1 MADELT
7 QVAEDSVRGGV
18 FLISGAAVSTVI
30 LAISSILVARFLGPE
45 LYGQYTLALVVP
57 QILFLFTDLG
67 INQAIIKFTASLR
80 AKGETGRIAKIVKYG
95 LLLKASIG
103 LVIFIINYVFAD
115 SFALIVLQRPD
126 LALFIRISSVSIV
139 FQVIFTTA
147 TSAFIGFDKA
157 EYNAITT
164 NIQAIAKAIISIA
177 LVLAGFSVAGALLG
191 HVASYICAAGAG
203 SVILLIVLRRQKSTE
218 NHNSA
223 EDLKML
229 MRYGAPL
236 FISLLLTGFV
246 PFYQSV
252 VLAVFTTD
260 ADIGNYKAATNFA
273 TLITVLA
280 IPITTALL
288 PAFSKLDS
296 SAANQIKKF
305 FKLANKYTAL
315 VILPVTSLIIVFSKE
330 IVNIVYGSMFDSAP
344 LFLATYCLLYLLV
357 GLGYLTLTSFFNG
370 LGGTGTTL
378 RISLITFAALAISS
392 PILTNVF
399 GVVGLIAA
407 FLIASALGYSY
418 GAYVARRNYNIE
430 FDTSTMSKIYLS
442 SALSSPLPLL
452 LLYLSPFP
460 NLFNVVSGA
469 LLYLFAYI
477 TLAPVMKIVNHSE
490 LQVATNI
497 LQKIKLLAPITK
509 PLLGYQRKI
518 LNYHRHLEKT

>member
-1 MADELT
+1 
-7 QVAEDSVRGGV
+7 
-18 FLISGAAVSTVI
+18 
-30 LAISSILVARFLGPE
+30 
-45 LYGQYTLALVVP
+45 
-57 QILFLFTDLG
+57 
-67 INQAIIKFTASLR
+67 
-80 AKGETGRIAKIVKYG
+80 
-95 LLLKASIG
+95 
-103 LVIFIINYVFAD
+103 
-115 SFALIVLQRPD
+115 
-126 LALFIRISSVSIV
+126 
-139 FQVIFTTA
+139 
-147 TSAFIGFDKA
+147 
-157 EYNAITT
+157 
-164 NIQAIAKAIISIA
+164 
-177 LVLAGFSVAGALLG
+177 
-191 HVASYICAAGAG
+191 
-203 SVILLIVLRRQKSTE
+203 
-218 NHNSA
+218 
-223 EDLKML
+223 

-344 LFLATYCLLYLLV
+344 LFLAIYCLLYLLV

-418 GAYVARRNYNIE
+418 GAYVARRNYKIE

-442 SALSSPLPLL
+442 SAFSSPLPLL

-518 LNYHRHLEKT
+518 LNYHRQLKKT